1 MNRKNTAQSTSSMP
15 KDPKQA
21 AEKLI
26 KLSRSLVDLA
36 ERETQALVQN
46 DIVTFAIL
54 QDEKEFLTGQ
64 YAAASEEFRSRLEE
78 FRSLDRAVLARL
90 EELQKRLAEKTHAN
104 NAIVMQMRQ
113 RAVKNTQ
120 STLLSAQELGQRNP
134 VNFENK
140 QQEGM

>member
-1 MNRKNTAQSTSSMP
+1 MNRKNTAQSTSSLP